1 MLHFGYFWN
10 MTEISKGK
18 RYLLSIL
25 SGLLMVI
32 SFPYAGSLTPLVF
45 VSWIPL
51 LLVEWYISSKR
62 YRSGKVFIHA
72 YLTFFIYNLGTTW
85 WIWNASEGGAVMAF
99 ILNAL
104 LMSIAFQFFHAAKKR
119 LGDTAGY
126 LSLIIFWISFEYL
139 HYHWELSWPWL
150 NFGNTFSITPSI
162 VQWYSVTGILGGTL
176 WILVVNFIG
185 FKIVRGVLLKKE
197 KWEGHKINIMVLL
210 SLIIAP
216 ISVSVLQ
223 YAAYEEK
230 MRPLE
235 IVVIQPNIDPYNE
248 KWVASVED
256 QLRKLMDLA
265 DKKVTDK
272 TAMVIAP
279 ETAISW
285 TFYEEDLLS
294 MPFYGYLKER
304 KAKWKNT
311 SFYTGASTAR
321 YFEKRNSRA
330 SRKLEDGPGFYES
343 YNSSLLVDEKGEH
356 TFLHKSKLVL
366 GVEKL
371 PFSDWFPFLEELS
384 IENGGTSGTLGIE
397 KEPKVLR
404 SGQVIFAP
412 LICYESIYGGFN
424 AEQCKK
430 GAEAIFI
437 ITNDGWWKDTPGY
450 KQHMS
455 FARLRAIE
463 NRRSV
468 ARSANTGTS
477 CLINQRGDVLQKTD
491 WWESDVIR
499 GTINLN
505 SELTF
510 YSRSG
515 DLLGKTF
522 TLVSLVIISMSLAK
536 IIKPYLLKQ

>member
-1 MLHFGYFWN
+1 
-10 MTEISKGK
+10 MTKISKGQ

-25 SGLLMVI
+25 SGLLMVVC
-32 SFPYAGSLTPLVF
+32 FPYTGSLTPLVF

-51 LLVEWYISSKR
+51 LLVEWNISSNR

-72 YLTFFIYNLGTTW
+72 YLTFLLYNVGTTW
-85 WIWNASEGGAVMAF
+85 WIWNASQGGAVMAF

-104 LMSIAFQFFHAAKKR
+104 LMSIAFYFFHISKKH
-119 LGDTAGY
+119 LGASAGY
-126 LSLIIFWISFEYL
+126 LSLMILWITFEYL

-150 NFGNTFSITPSI
+150 NLGNVFSITPSI
-162 VQWYSVTGILGGTL
+162 VQWYSITGILGGTL
-176 WILVVNFIG
+176 WILIANYFG
-185 FKIVRGVLLKKE
+185 FKIVKGIWFNKE
-197 KWEGHKINIMVLL
+197 RWESHKITMMVWLL
-210 SLIIAP
+210 VMIVP

-223 YAAYEEK
+223 YTSYKEK
-230 MRPLE
+230 SRPLE
-235 IVVIQPNIDPYNE
+235 VVVVQPNIDPYNE
-248 KWVASVED
+248 KWVASVEE
-256 QLRKLMDLA
+256 QLRKLMTLA
-265 DKKVTDK
+265 DQKVTDK
-272 TAMVIAP
+272 TAIVIAP

-285 TFYEEDLLS
+285 TFYEEDLLA
-294 MPFYGYLKER
+294 MPFWGYLKER
-304 KAKWKNT
+304 KSKWKNA

-321 YFEKRNSRA
+321 YFERRNSRA

-343 YNSSLLVDEKGEH
+343 YNSSLLVDEKNEH

-384 IENGGTSGTLGIE
+384 IENGGTSGTLGVE

-404 SGQVIFAP
+404 SQNVTFAP
-412 LICYESIYGGFN
+412 LICYESIYGEFN
-424 AEQCKK
+424 AQQCRK

-477 CLINQRGDVLQKTD
+477 CIINQHGDVLEKTK
-491 WWESDVIR
+491 WWTPDVIR
-499 GTINLN
+499 ATINLN
-505 SELTF
+505 SNLTF
-510 YSRSG
+510 YSRAG
-515 DLLGKTF
+515 DLLGKVF
-522 TLVSLVIISMSLAK
+522 SLVSLVILSMVIAK
-536 IIKPYLLKQ
+536 IVKPYFSKQ

>member
-1 MLHFGYFWN
+1 
-10 MTEISKGK
+10 MTRISKGQ

-25 SGLLMVI
+25 SGILMVI
-32 SFPYAGSLTPLVF
+32 SFPYTGSLTPLVF
-45 VSWIPL
+45 ISWIPL
-51 LLVEWYISSKR
+51 LLVESSIATNR
-62 YRSGKVFIHA
+62 YRSGKVFTHA
-72 YLTFFIYNLGTTW
+72 YITFFIYNIGTTW

-104 LMSIAFQFFHAAKKR
+104 LMSIAFQFFHVSKKR
-119 LGDTAGY
+119 LGPSAGY
-126 LSLIIFWISFEYL
+126 LSLMIIWITFEYL

-150 NFGNTFSITPSI
+150 NLGNSFSITPSI
-162 VQWYSVTGILGGTL
+162 VQWYSVTGILGGSL
-176 WILVVNFIG
+176 WILIVNYFG
-185 FKIVRGVLLKKE
+185 FKLVKGIWFNKE
-197 KWEGHKINIMVLL
+197 KWEVHKITMMVLL
-210 SLIIAP
+210 LLLIVP
-216 ISVSVLQ
+216 ISISVLQ
-223 YAAYEEK
+223 YTSYQEK
-230 MRPLE
+230 KRPIE
-235 IVVIQPNIDPYNE
+235 VVVVQPNIDPYNE
-248 KWVASVED
+248 KWVASVEQ
-256 QLRKLMDLA
+256 QLKKLMDLA
-265 DKKVTDK
+265 DRKVTDR

-285 TFYEEDLLS
+285 TFYEEDLVS
-294 MPFYGYLKER
+294 MPFWRYLKER
-304 KAKWKNT
+304 KSNWKNA

-343 YNSSLLVDEKGEH
+343 YNSSLLVDEKDQF

-384 IENGGTSGTLGIE
+384 IQNGGTSGTLGIE

-404 SGQVIFAP
+404 SGKVTFAP
-412 LICYESIYGGFN
+412 LICYESIYGSFN
-424 AEQCKK
+424 AEQCSK

-477 CLINQRGDVLQKTD
+477 CIINQRGDVLQKTK
-491 WWESDVIR
+491 WWTPDVIK
-499 GTINLN
+499 GSINLN

-515 DLLGKTF
+515 DLLGKVF
-522 TLVSLVIISMSLAK
+522 SLVSLVILSMVVAK
-536 IIKPYLLKQ
+536 IVKPYLTRQ